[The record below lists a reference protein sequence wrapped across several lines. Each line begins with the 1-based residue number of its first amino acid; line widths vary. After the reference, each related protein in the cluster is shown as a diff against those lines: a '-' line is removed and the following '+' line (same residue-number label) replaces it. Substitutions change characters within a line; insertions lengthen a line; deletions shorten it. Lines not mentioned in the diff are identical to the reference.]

1 MAAASGNRTCVK
13 LVNVQRKSRG
23 LTPTTSLY
31 VKGTWF
37 PDHFLICM
45 SDGIAAWTLSVPE
58 SIVTFCSKELGI
70 TESEYIDKAHTYLS
84 QQQPGVTY
92 KLSMG
97 KNGTVDLMCL
107 EENSALSVG
116 ITLTL
121 FGAES
126 LHVAMEMLEFMMDA
140 HSCLCEEVARNA
152 RSHERL
158 KAALEQTVINLN
170 SEKLQLQQELHYLK
184 GEKDEERVVKT
195 VGKHKGNVVGN
206 GNGSSTPKSVQ
217 GGSAPSYVPSLRATP
232 DESPSSKRASLSGLG
247 WKPPGIT
254 AELFT
259 NGCKEGTAN
268 WPSLMD
274 KVKLSPAADNEE
286 NKKGERSSDRMHVG
300 QWSDV
305 KIQTPSNRNKIAATT
320 TYPSSNLSPEEL
332 HSLSPAE
339 GRKRASLTNVHK
351 SPDFQEQGKKAVPSK
366 SPGEKRTGK
375 KQKIADG
382 TKQVPGSSSSPNV
395 NADDKVE
402 KGVKLVTAVGT
413 TPSRSARS
421 TELMGSKASPGKKV
435 LAQQKGNHKSAPLKV
450 HNKGGDKNVE
460 KMEMDF
466 FLQNQLDSGQTDDE
480 NHREINV
487 LSADFH
493 DFDENRTEKDFE
505 VNQFWALYDDQ
516 DGMPRFYGRI
526 SEISLNPFHV
536 SVKWLEPIRPS
547 FPSSWLVKSAGLS
560 ASCGEFKPG
569 DLSLQ
574 ELPAFS
580 HRAEIEWDEKGI
592 LKLYPMDGEVWA
604 LYKYWDKKQPEV
616 VVGKEKEDDNA
627 AIKFDYDLV
636 AVRSKFSKEHGLKV
650 VPLVKVSGFRT
661 LFTAGHSGLEYW
673 IAAKQLLGRFS
684 HRIPEHR
691 MLGNESPG
699 VPVGSWELD
708 PASTPS
714 EFLIVPPGD
723 HHRDLPAEIMEPL

>member
-116 ITLTL
+116 ISLTL

-140 HSCLCEEVARNA
+140 HSSLGEEVARNA

-184 GEKDEERVVKT
+184 GEMDEERVVKT

-217 GGSAPSYVPSLRATP
+217 GGSAPSYVPSLRVTH

-247 WKPPGIT
+247 WKPPGTT

-268 WPSLMD
+268 QPSLMD

-286 NKKGERSSDRMHVG
+286 NKKGERSSDQMHVG

-320 TYPSSNLSPEEL
+320 TYPSSNLSSEEL

-366 SPGEKRTGK
+366 SPREKRTGK
-375 KQKIADG
+375 KTED
-382 TKQVPGSSSSPNV
+382 
-395 NADDKVE
+395 
-402 KGVKLVTAVGT
+402 
-413 TPSRSARS
+413 SR
-421 TELMGSKASPGKKV
+421 
-435 LAQQKGNHKSAPLKV
+435 
-450 HNKGGDKNVE
+450 
-460 KMEMDF
+460 
-466 FLQNQLDSGQTDDE
+466 
-480 NHREINV
+480 
-487 LSADFH
+487 
-493 DFDENRTEKDFE
+493 
-505 VNQFWALYDDQ
+505 
-516 DGMPRFYGRI
+516 
-526 SEISLNPFHV
+526 
-536 SVKWLEPIRPS
+536 
-547 FPSSWLVKSAGLS
+547 
-560 ASCGEFKPG
+560 
-569 DLSLQ
+569 
-574 ELPAFS
+574 
-580 HRAEIEWDEKGI
+580 
-592 LKLYPMDGEVWA
+592 
-604 LYKYWDKKQPEV
+604 WDKTGAWFFQFAQCEC
-616 VVGKEKEDDNA
+616 
-627 AIKFDYDLV
+627 
-636 AVRSKFSKEHGLKV
+636 R
-650 VPLVKVSGFRT
+650 
-661 LFTAGHSGLEYW
+661 
-673 IAAKQLLGRFS
+673 
-684 HRIPEHR
+684 
-691 MLGNESPG
+691 
-699 VPVGSWELD
+699 
-708 PASTPS
+708 
-714 EFLIVPPGD
+714 
-723 HHRDLPAEIMEPL
+723 